1 MVPCAFESPAQ
12 RIKVISPRALLSEEP
27 VLVMSEGKDSMINSP
42 TMSVTSEGF
51 GSKKDKNREKRVLSD
66 IDSL

>member
-12 RIKVISPRALLSEEP
+12 RIKVISPRPLLSEKP
-27 VLVMSEGKDSMINSP
+27 VLVMSEGIDSMINSP
-42 TMSVTSEGF
+42 TMSVTSEM